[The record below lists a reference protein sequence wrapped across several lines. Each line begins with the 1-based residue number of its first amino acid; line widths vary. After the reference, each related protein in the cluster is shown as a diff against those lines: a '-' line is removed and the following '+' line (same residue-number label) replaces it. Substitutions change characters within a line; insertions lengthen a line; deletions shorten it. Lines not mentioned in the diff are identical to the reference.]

1 MRPLSWQAEEAWQS
15 NPAAQRFESLAAL
28 SRVAETDPG
37 RLALP
42 PRPRNPRPGVWATEA
57 GEYFVPT
64 TEDAQHLGETYVDVL
79 DGRTRVFGRINGERW
94 ATLSRTLRDPAPIRA
109 ALVSLFG
116 EDLIRR
122 SEAAAVAA

>member
-1 MRPLSWQAEEAWQS
+1 MRPLSWAAEEAWQS
-15 NPAAQRFESLAAL
+15 NPAAQRFEALVAL
-28 SRVAETDPG
+28 SHVAETNPS

-57 GEYFVPT
+57 GEYIVPT

-79 DGRTRVFGRINGERW
+79 DGRTRVFHRINGERW
-94 ATLSRTLRDPAPIRA
+94 ATLSRTLADPAPIRA

-122 SEAAAVAA
+122 NESAVAA

>member
-1 MRPLSWQAEEAWQS
+1 MRPLSWAAEEAWQS
-15 NPAAQRFESLAAL
+15 NPAAQRFEALAAL

-57 GEYFVPT
+57 GEYIVPT

-79 DGRTRVFGRINGERW
+79 DGRTRVFKRINGERW
-94 ATLSRTLRDPAPIRA
+94 ATLSRTLADPAPIRA

-122 SEAAAVAA
+122 SEAAVAA

>member
-1 MRPLSWQAEEAWQS
+1 MRPLSWAAEEAWQS
-15 NPAAQRFESLAAL
+15 NPAAQRFEALAAL

-57 GEYFVPT
+57 GEYIVPT

-79 DGRTRVFGRINGERW
+79 DGRTRVFKRLNGERW
-94 ATLSRTLRDPAPIRA
+94 ATLSRTLEDPAPIRA
-109 ALVSLFG
+109 ALVELFG
-116 EDLIRR
+116 EDLIKR
-122 SEAAAVAA
+122 SESAMVAA